1 MFLLV
6 VSKGVVRRPEGAALR
21 EAQRRSEAEPPSLP
35 SFHEKAGVKKAEA
48 EKQSCKLAS
57 ISGAALLRRRSLSAA
72 CGGFSLRAACG
83 CRASTSCCA
92 PHKKQAAMS
101 AACS

>member
-35 SFHEKAGVKKAEA
+35 SFHEKAGGGEADVRVGRRVWKKG
-48 EKQSCKLAS
+48 K
-57 ISGAALLRRRSLSAA
+57 GARSAF
-72 CGGFSLRAACG
+72 CGR
-83 CRASTSCCA
+83 
-92 PHKKQAAMS
+92 
-101 AACS
+101 